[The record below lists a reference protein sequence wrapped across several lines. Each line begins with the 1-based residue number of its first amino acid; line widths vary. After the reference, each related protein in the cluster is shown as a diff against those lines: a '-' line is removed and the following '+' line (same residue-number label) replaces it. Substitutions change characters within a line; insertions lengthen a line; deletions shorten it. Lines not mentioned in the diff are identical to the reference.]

1 MDEVK
6 DIRELGLE
14 FKETRSE
21 RAFVKLY
28 NRIAPGLE
36 LYLMKIMRDKDLAGY
51 MLTKTMGKVYQ
62 SIDQYKTEYQISTWI
77 YRIAFINACFELR
90 AMKKK
95 KINYMS
101 DFESENKNQLS
112 KLEYEQAV
120 ENMEVDETI
129 FDRHTTDEI
138 ADAVQLLPEYEL
150 RLVMDRFYE
159 GMDFRTLAAKHGM
172 DVSSAKKAVN
182 KAKKMLKGIIRAE
195 RNRLDAATAQPEQ
208 GFDVV
213 TDDRELET
221 EETESEEM
229 ELELV

>member
-1 MDEVK
+1 MSEVK

-62 SIDQYKTEYQISTWI
+62 SIDQYKPEYQISTWI

-101 DFESENKNQLS
+101 DFDSENKNQLS

-120 ENMEVDETI
+120 ENMEVDDTLLE
-129 FDRHTTDEI
+129 RHTTDEI

-150 RLVMDRFYE
+150 KLVMDRFYE
-159 GMDFRTLAAKHGM
+159 GMDFRTLAVKHGM

-182 KAKKMLKGIIRAE
+182 KAKKLLKGIIRAE
-195 RNRLDAATAQPEQ
+195 RNRLNELTGQETQ
-208 GFDVV
+208 EFDVV
-213 TDDRELET
+213 SDDRDDQEVEIDADEVECELA
-221 EETESEEM
+221 
-229 ELELV
+229 